1 MNYKSIFFFVGF
13 NLILV
18 SIFSVLNILYSFY
31 FDFLIDINSYII
43 TFLLSITIGSILVFI
58 GFRDYKKINLPEQ
71 IISIFLS
78 FLFVPLFIS
87 IPYFQSIYDIG
98 ILNSYFES
106 VSGLTSTGFS
116 ILNNVDELN
125 QPLILWRS
133 SSQWFGG
140 LLFLI
145 ATIGT
150 IGSKQIMIKPA
161 YLITGGASGRNFY
174 NNFNYNFIKILMI
187 YLTSTIITIFIYSL
201 CNIRLFD
208 SFNLAFTSISSG
220 GFLPSSDLSEI
231 LNNNTKIFALS
242 LGLLFPIFNFFII
255 FDIFSKQFKFK
266 DHSEDIHIALLI
278 IFITLFFYFFIISND
293 GFSYVLLSITTS
305 LSTSGIITSSPNIDL
320 SVFYILLT
328 IIGGSLISTSSGFKY
343 TRFYILLK
351 ISYQEIYRLVK
362 PINIIDKN
370 LFNTEIKISDQ
381 DFRIAFLVFIS
392 LIISIFVLSSILIFD
407 ILSFENSFKLSI
419 LTLTNTVNSS
429 LYGLSNINFIEL
441 NSFTKFSLIL
451 FMIIGKIEIIALIY
465 LMKKFI
471 FKE

>member
-1 MNYKSIFFFVGF
+1 MNYKSIFFFIGF

-31 FDFLIDINSYII
+31 FNFLIDIDSYII
-43 TFLLSITIGSILVFI
+43 TFLSSVTIGSILVFI
-58 GFRDYKKINLPEQ
+58 GFNDYKKINLPEQ

-78 FLFVPLFIS
+78 FLLVPLFIS
-87 IPYFQSIYDIG
+87 IPYFQSIYDIS

-116 ILNNVDELN
+116 ILKNVDDLN
-125 QPLILWRS
+125 EPLILWRS
-133 SSQWFGG
+133 SSQWCGG

-187 YLTSTIITIFIYSL
+187 YLISTLITIFIYSL

-220 GFLPSSDLSEI
+220 GFIPSSDLSGI

-242 LGLLFPIFNFFII
+242 LGLLFPIFNFFLI
-255 FDIFSKQFKFK
+255 FDIFTKQFKFR
-266 DHSEDIHIALLI
+266 DHAEDIHIALLI

-293 GFSYVLLSITTS
+293 GFSYALLSITTS
-305 LSTSGIITSSPNIDL
+305 VSTSGIITSSPNPDL
-320 SVFYILLT
+320 
-328 IIGGSLISTSSGFKY
+328 
-343 TRFYILLK
+343 
-351 ISYQEIYRLVK
+351 Q
-362 PINIIDKN
+362 
-370 LFNTEIKISDQ
+370 
-381 DFRIAFLVFIS
+381 
-392 LIISIFVLSSILIFD
+392 
-407 ILSFENSFKLSI
+407 
-419 LTLTNTVNSS
+419 
-429 LYGLSNINFIEL
+429 
-441 NSFTKFSLIL
+441 
-451 FMIIGKIEIIALIY
+451 
-465 LMKKFI
+465 
-471 FKE
+471 